1 MRCVEGPAP
10 SEPRRC
16 AIDLTKTESEALYQ
30 LKQETKQ
37 MTEPKEN
44 SVDKT
49 RIVEQIADLSR
60 LLGMIPSDDTIT
72 VIEPVTNKSIE
83 ISKWFND
90 TRNSFLKLSLLLDKT
105 LDLNLQ

>member
-1 MRCVEGPAP
+1 MYE
-10 SEPRRC
+10 
-16 AIDLTKTESEALYQ
+16 

-49 RIVEQIADLSR
+49 KIIEQIADLSR

-72 VIEPVTNKSIE
+72 VNEPVTRNSMQL
-83 ISKWFND
+83 SKWFRE
-90 TRNSFLKLSLLLDKT
+90 TRNSFLKLSHLLNKS
-105 LDLNLQ
+105 LDLDLQ